1 MEITI
6 NWIFGIISTGAI
18 GFISWSLKE
27 LYNQHRAE
35 KAETRQLIAEQG
47 KKNKEQNEKL
57 ENKIYR
63 LEEKLPEKYVLKED
77 FYREINKLDMKLDS
91 IKADVSELNKNV
103 ASLLTIAKGEYK
115 G

>member
-27 LYNQHRAE
+27 LYNQQRNE
-35 KAETRQLIAEQG
+35 RTETRQIIAEQN
-47 KKNKEQNEKL
+47 KKSKEETEKL
-57 ENKIYR
+57 ESKIYR

-91 IKADVSELNKNV
+91 IKDDVSELNKNV
-103 ASLLTIAKGEYK
+103 ASLLTIAKGESK
-115 G
+115 Q